1 MPYSDN
7 LYSSLGGDSESDGNS
22 YVDQLSP
29 SDGYFASSSSSS
41 HVVPNVPNILVPDP
55 TLQQTSHSDAESN
68 KTREVDEERFS
79 SNTQRVEDYYYNY
92 HHPIGSGNSQ
102 EPDQPDQRATSSTT
116 PRQPQYNPTLAHTYS
131 PSSASR
137 TPFRSYPTRGRTP
150 SVYSDAPPAYSPS
163 PTSPFPHTS
172 QQAQSRNYNT
182 FNSTMGVADTI
193 EGERLLGRDPESI
206 GQPED
211 MEVGRTPHWTRRVRR
226 RLPTWLNC
234 RILVLGLI
242 VLVVSIGFLAGSFR
256 IVQEDD
262 HKKTI
267 GAQPVIV
274 PPDSAK
280 EPVPEPGTGEP
291 VVAAPFQPTYC
302 ENAQYRFDDQV
313 LDLSFDRNRNVIF
326 IEDQKAHS
334 GSSQVRVAGQVNV
347 RRLDSGGS
355 PRMVLE
361 IATNDKGLLLDVF
374 ADAEEQAMKV
384 SVPRKYDPVDPQVWP
399 CVEMRMTIWVP
410 EDAELGMLQLGVVHL
425 DILLLDDLT
434 LHVAE
439 YSKISS
445 IVGNIASGADRPIV
459 YNSTG
464 MMPMVPD
471 FTFVPAKD
479 GYVFDSR
486 IIEVTTT
493 SGQIDGNW
501 PLYDMLGLHTTSGDI
516 KVSITP
522 KEELEEDPKSAV
534 LSLSSISGAVHATEP
549 VHTPE
554 LIPLRDYLVD
564 IKSTSGG
571 IHGAFAFGAGIEL
584 KSTASDIALDL
595 LPVMN
600 AYNVSASYPAQLE
613 TATTSGTTAVRILEP
628 IWYGAA
634 GLMGSRPLNCLQ
646 AVHKSTSGDIG
657 LRYPKAWEGDL
668 YAETTAGAL
677 RVKGK
682 DVRIVRSVKGWP
694 GQKLEAR
701 KGPGGP
707 GSTVQVHALM
717 GNLDAVIGNER

>member
-7 LYSSLGGDSESDGNS
+7 LYSNPGGDSESDGES
-22 YVDQLSP
+22 YADQLSP

-41 HVVPNVPNILVPDP
+41 HVVPTVPNILVPDP
-55 TLQQTSHSDAESN
+55 TLHQTPESDAES
-68 KTREVDEERFS
+68 KKAREADEERFS
-79 SNTQRVEDYYYNY
+79 SNTQRAEDYYYNH

-102 EPDQPDQRATSSTT
+102 ELGQLEQRAASSTT
-116 PRQPQYNPTLAHTYS
+116 PRQPQYSPTFAHTYS

-137 TPFRSYPTRGRTP
+137 APFRPYPTRGRTP

-163 PTSPFPHTS
+163 PTSPFSHTS
-172 QQAQSRNYNT
+172 QQQTQSRNYNT
-182 FNSTMGVADTI
+182 FSSTMGVADTI

-234 RILVLGLI
+234 RIVALGLI

-256 IVQEDD
+256 IVQEGD

-267 GAQPVIV
+267 GAQPVVV

-280 EPVPEPGTGEP
+280 EPVTEPGTDEP

-302 ENAQYRFDDQV
+302 EDAQYRFDDQV

-334 GSSQVRVAGQVNV
+334 GRSQVRVAGQVDV

-355 PRMVLE
+355 PRLVLE
-361 IATNDKGLLLDVF
+361 IVTNDKGVLLDVYSD
-374 ADAEEQAMKV
+374 ADAQAMKV
-384 SVPRKYDPVDPQVWP
+384 SVPKKYDPVDPQVWP
-399 CVEMRMTIWVP
+399 CVEMRATVWVP
-410 EDAELGMLQLGVVHL
+410 EDAQLGMLQLGVVHL
-425 DILLLDDLT
+425 DVLLLDDLS

-439 YSKISS
+439 YAKISS
-445 IVGNIASGADRPIV
+445 IVGNIISGADRPIV

-464 MMPMVPD
+464 MMSMVPE

-479 GYVFDSR
+479 GYLFDSR

-522 KEELEEDPKSAV
+522 QEELKEDPKSAV
-534 LSLSSISGAVHATEP
+534 LSLSSISGVVHAVEP
-549 VHTPE
+549 VHTPRR
-554 LIPLRDYLVD
+554 IPLRDYLVD

-600 AYNVSASYPAQLE
+600 AYNVSASAPAQLE
-613 TATTSGTTAVRILEP
+613 TATTSGTTAVRVLEP
-628 IWYGAA
+628 IWYGATGA
-634 GLMGSRPLNCLQ
+634 MGSRPLNCLQ

-657 LRYPKAWEGDL
+657 LRYPQAWEGDL
-668 YAETTAGAL
+668 YAETTAGRL
-677 RVKGK
+677 RVKGR
-682 DVRIVRSVKGWP
+682 DVKIIRSVKGWP

-707 GSTVQVHALM
+707 GSVVQVHALM
-717 GNLDAVIGNER
+717 GNLDAVVGNE